1 MTKIDLNR
9 LAEKLAL
16 CMQEIDLYTYMDG
29 LLGFYH
35 AKPEE
40 FLVRCMTLENQIGR
54 YELDARAKLLDGVT
68 LFYMSESKSQT
79 EVGWVDKAH
88 CLNQFFTE
96 ETMSETMDWAIVCNA
111 ISYQCNVA
119 GKCVRMAK
127 QFASVA
133 NRLED
138 FRKNRK
144 AMLWA
149 AEAMLYHLA
158 DHMMDNVQVVRATL
172 EERDVLSDLS
182 LWYSSYGRERM
193 LDTESEIKKGE
204 EDFAKMFWLVP
215 KIDTFL
221 QGEISVQETYLNP
234 MVGVKGF
241 PRPKKAWQQNKEVHE
256 WKIREHAIKMLLE
269 DLRTANLMLK
279 ESHDQQGNESAIQA
293 GES

>member
-1 MTKIDLNR
+1 MTKIDFNG

-35 AKPEE
+35 AKPDE

-54 YELDARAKLLDGVT
+54 YDLDTRAKLLDGVT
-68 LFYMSESKSQT
+68 LFYMSESRSQT

-96 ETMSETMDWAIVCNA
+96 ESMEDTMDWAIICNA

-119 GKCVRMAK
+119 GKCIRMAK
-127 QFASVA
+127 QFAGVA
-133 NRLED
+133 IRLDES
-138 FRKNRK
+138 RKNRK

-172 EERDVLSDLS
+172 EGREVMSDLS
-182 LWYSSYGRERM
+182 LWYKCYGRERM
-193 LDTESEIKKGE
+193 LDTETEVKKTE
-204 EDFAKMFWLVP
+204 KAYAKMYWMVP

-221 QGEISVQETYLNP
+221 QGEVSVQDTYLHH
-234 MVGVKGF
+234 MLGVKGF
-241 PRPKKAWQQNKEVHE
+241 PRPRKAWQQSKEVKE

-269 DLRTANLMLK
+269 DLKTANLMLK
-279 ESHDQQGNESAIQA
+279 EADDKQA
-293 GES
+293 DDKSVQSGES